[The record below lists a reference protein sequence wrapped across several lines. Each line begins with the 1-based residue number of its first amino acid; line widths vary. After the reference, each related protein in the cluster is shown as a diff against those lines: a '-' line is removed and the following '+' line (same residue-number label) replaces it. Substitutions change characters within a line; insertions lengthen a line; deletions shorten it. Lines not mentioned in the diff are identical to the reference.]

1 MPRRRR
7 LATAV
12 SAAVLGSGLVVGLA
26 APAAAAGP
34 VTAPRA
40 YAGVGLPVAT
50 YAVTLP
56 SGDPADVYHP
66 DVPAA
71 LRPVLPDAF
80 PVVALLQGA
89 NVDKSRYGAVS
100 RTLARQG
107 FVVVV
112 PNHLRPLGGPLPPG
126 LFTSQTV
133 IPNVLAAAATEDGRP
148 GSPVRGIVDT
158 DRLGVVGHSFG
169 GAVALFAAAD
179 VCEPPLCDGPYRRP
193 AQLKAVAAYGT
204 NLATGERLDRDLD
217 TSGVAVALVQGTLDG
232 IAPLAEAE
240 VTFPSLEQPRALITV
255 AGANHYGITDVD
267 DPPGAAPDPN
277 EPTLAQDRA
286 TALVGRWSGLWL
298 RAQLRNAPVAR
309 ALVYLVRGS
318 FDGVVRV
325 RTD

>member
-1 MPRRRR
+1 MPRPRR
-7 LATAV
+7 LAVA
-12 SAAVLGSGLVVGLA
+12 SAALGSCLVMGLTVAA
-26 APAAAAGP
+26 APAAAAP
-34 VTAPRA
+34 PAA
-40 YAGVGLPVAT
+40 DLSLPVAT

-66 DVPAA
+66 RVPAG
-71 LRPVLPDAF
+71 LRPVLADAF
-80 PVVALLQGA
+80 PVVAVLQGA

-100 RTLARQG
+100 RVLAGQG

-112 PNHLRPLGGPLPPG
+112 PNHLRPPGGPLPPG

-133 IPNVLAAAATEDGRP
+133 VPNVLAAITAEDDRA
-148 GSPVRGIVDT
+148 GSPVAGIVDT

-193 AQLKAVAAYGT
+193 AELRAVAAYGT
-204 NLATGERLDRDLD
+204 NLATGDRLDRDLD

-232 IAPLAEAE
+232 IAPLLEAR
-240 VTFPSLEQPRALITV
+240 TTYPSLERPRALITV

-267 DPPGAAPDPN
+267 DPAGAVPDPN
-277 EPTLAQDRA
+277 GPTLGQDRA
-286 TALVGRWSGLWL
+286 TTLVGRWSGLWL
-298 RAQLRNAPVAR
+298 RAQLRGDPVAR
-309 ALVYLVRGS
+309 VLIHLVRGS
-318 FDGVVRV
+318 VDGTVRV

>member
-1 MPRRRR
+1 MPRPRH
-7 LATAV
+7 LA
-12 SAAVLGSGLVVGLA
+12 AALLGPCLALGLTVAA
-26 APAAAAGP
+26 APAAAAGTP
-34 VTAPRA
+34 TAPPARA
-40 YAGVGLPVAT
+40 ALGLPVST

-66 DVPAA
+66 RVPAA
-71 LRPVLPDAF
+71 LRPVLTDAF
-80 PVVALLQGA
+80 PVVAVLQGA
-89 NVDKSRYGAVS
+89 NVDKGQYGDVS
-100 RTLARQG
+100 RVLARQG

-112 PNHLRPLGGPLPPG
+112 PNHVRPPGGPLPPG

-133 IPNVLAAAATEDGRP
+133 VPNALAAATAEDDRP
-148 GSPVRGIVDT
+148 GSPIAGIVDT

-169 GAVALFAAAD
+169 GAVALFAAAG
-179 VCEPPLCDGPYRRP
+179 VCEFPLCDGPYQRP
-193 AQLKAVAAYGT
+193 AALKAVTAYGT
-204 NLATGERLDRDLD
+204 NLATGDRLDRDLD

-240 VTFPSLEQPRALITV
+240 VTYPSLERPRALITI

-286 TALVGRWSGLWL
+286 TTLVGRWSGLWL
-298 RAQLRNAPVAR
+298 RAQLRADPVAR
-309 ALVYLVRGS
+309 TLIEVFRGS
-318 FDGVVRV
+318 VDGTVRV